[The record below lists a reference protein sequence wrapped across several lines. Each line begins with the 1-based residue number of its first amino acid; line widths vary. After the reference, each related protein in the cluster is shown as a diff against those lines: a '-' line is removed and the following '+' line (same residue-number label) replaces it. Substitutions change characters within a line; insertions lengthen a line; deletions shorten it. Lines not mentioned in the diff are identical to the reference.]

1 MKHIKVFLLV
11 IILLFLLNG
20 CSQPKAEVLPTYT
33 PYPTLALLP
42 TYTLYP
48 TLVPLPT
55 YTLYPT
61 MVMPTA
67 VPTATVPAV
76 TDTPEPTVNP
86 DLTSDKVEGVWLV
99 GKEVAVGLWRANGD
113 CYAVTKDKSGEQMD
127 MASGP
132 NSIIN
137 IPSNAFSVEF
147 ISYPDDCTWSY
158 LGQ

>member
-61 MVMPTA
+61 MV
-67 VPTATVPAV
+67 
-76 TDTPEPTVNP
+76 D
-86 DLTSDKVEGVWLV
+86 
-99 GKEVAVGLWRANGD
+99 ANGCTD
-113 CYAVTKDKSGEQMD
+113 RNS
-127 MASGP
+127 ASGHRH
-132 NSIIN
+132 
-137 IPSNAFSVEF
+137 A
-147 ISYPDDCTWSY
+147 
-158 LGQ
+158 